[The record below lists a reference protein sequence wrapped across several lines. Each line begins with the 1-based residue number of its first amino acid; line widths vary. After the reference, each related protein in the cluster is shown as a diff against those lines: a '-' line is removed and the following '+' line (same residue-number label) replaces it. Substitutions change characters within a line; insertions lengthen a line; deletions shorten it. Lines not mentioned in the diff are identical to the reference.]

1 MRIFSKIFGNRNSEK
16 SEPNIGFGRYSD
28 SYKTEDK
35 YDFWDKAVIEFEN
48 KHYHNSYKL
57 FFEYL
62 KNKDSSNVF
71 INDLGKHLEFTIF
84 QGSKKIKGYTSDKKI
99 FAESKIAKINDKH
112 IGFLRKLVEMNFNL
126 RFSRFAL
133 DEENNITMVF
143 NSFLLDTSPYK
154 LYYALKELSTSSDKQ
169 DDILIKEFQGL
180 EPINTGHLRAIEEEE
195 KKIKYAFLIAELEDS
210 IKEFEEGKL
219 NTVNFPGG
227 ISYFLLA
234 KIYKLDYLLKPEGE
248 TMGMFEK
255 IHMDFFTRNGDGPHE
270 KNKQILK
277 ALKKLVKTERADF
290 DKELYEVLSTFG
302 VTAPTSHKQYVAF
315 ADSELQK
322 MDWYIDNNHPKIARA
337 VPDYIVG
344 YSLFNY
350 ALPAPLK
357 KLLHLY
363 YEVIEDGFFR
373 QLKYKLKLR
382 KGEVINQT
390 AVKKRIQQI
399 AKKYQHD
406 FPYFSPNIK
415 LLDFSNEIM
424 FSKSFILMTRELNL
438 NKNSR

>member
-1 MRIFSKIFGNRNSEK
+1 MSILAKIFGSRSDNELQ
-16 SEPNIGFGRYSD
+16 PTIGFGRYSD
-28 SYKTEDK
+28 SYKTDEK
-35 YDFWDKAVIEFEN
+35 YDYWDKAVEEFEN

-62 KNKDSSNVF
+62 KDVDSKNVF
-71 INDLGKHLEFTIF
+71 VTDHGNKLEFTIY
-84 QGSKKIKGYTSDKKI
+84 QGSKKITGYTTDKKI
-99 FAESKIAKINDKH
+99 FAESKIARINNKH

-133 DEENNITMVF
+133 DNDNNITMVF

-169 DDILIKEFQGL
+169 DDILIKEFNGL
-180 EPINTGHLRAIEEEE
+180 ETINTGHLRAIDENE
-195 KKIKYAFLIAELEDS
+195 KDVKYRFLISEIEDS

-219 NTVNFPGG
+219 NPINFPGG

-255 IHMDFFTRNGDGPHE
+255 IHMDFFTKNGDGPHE

-277 ALKKLVKTERADF
+277 DLKKLSKTQKEYF

-302 VTAPTSHKQYVAF
+302 VTAPTSHRQYVAF
-315 ADSELQK
+315 VDNELQK
-322 MDWYIDNNHPKIARA
+322 MDWYIENNYPKIARA

-350 ALPAPLK
+350 ALPVPLK
-357 KLLHLY
+357 KLLHTY
-363 YEVIEDGFFR
+363 YEIIENDLFT
-373 QLKYKLKLR
+373 QLKYNFKHR
-382 KGEVINQT
+382 KGQGLNPQAI
-390 AVKKRIQQI
+390 KKRIQSI
-399 AKKYQHD
+399 SKKYEHD
-406 FPYFSPNIK
+406 YPYFSPNVRS
-415 LLDFSNEIM
+415 LNFSNEIM
-424 FSKSFILMTRELNL
+424 FSKSFIKMTRELNL
-438 NKNSR
+438 SKSSR